1 MAGPTRFF
9 HQLTLDTAMSRKT
22 PRSPDEALAISRA
35 LRKKFIS
42 PEAEA
47 TAKRLLEEQ
56 SVQQEEP
63 SEKPFTKDER
73 RRAADILAGIRKKYP
88 PRQ

>member
-1 MAGPTRFF
+1 
-9 HQLTLDTAMSRKT
+9 MSRRT
-22 PRSPDEALAISRA
+22 PRDPDEALAISRT
-35 LRKKFIS
+35 LRKRFIS

-56 SVQQEEP
+56 SAATQEP
-63 SEKPFTKDER
+63 GEKPFSSDER